1 MIEKKEIKNPIV
13 IQFAK
18 RVRLR
23 RHDLGLT
30 QEQLAELSEFSVT
43 YIGGIERGVR
53 NPSLTSIVK
62 LAKALKLNPSDL
74 IDNVI

>member
-1 MIEKKEIKNPIV
+1 MIEKKSVKNPII

-30 QEQLAELSEFSVT
+30 QEQLAELSEFSVA

-53 NPSLTSIVK
+53 NPSLTSIFK
-62 LAKALKLNPSDL
+62 LAKALNLKPGDL
-74 IDNVI
+74 IS